1 MPTYKY
7 EESVF
12 INCPFESSYDSIF
25 NAIVFAVLECGF
37 SPRCAKEEEGSSGD
51 IFNEILT
58 IIKECKY
65 GIHDI
70 SKYECDPKTNM
81 ARFNMP
87 LELGVFIGASEYGRK
102 QKDYL
107 IFGSYNK
114 FKDYISDLSGKRAKD
129 HKGDHNEAI
138 KSVRTW
144 LHNKTEKRVIS
155 GSNIFIRYKD
165 FKTDLPYM
173 CAEVKWT
180 PEEITFEEYV
190 SLAKEWIEDTDKL
203 D

>member
-12 INCPFESSYDSIF
+12 INCPFESSYDTIF
-25 NAIVFAVLECGF
+25 NAVVFAVLECGF

-58 IIKECKY
+58 MIKECKY

-70 SKYECDPKTNM
+70 SKSRLNSKTRM

-87 LELGVFIGASEYGRK
+87 LELGVFIGANEYGRRE
-102 QKDYL
+102 KDYL
-107 IFGSYNK
+107 IFGDHSK

-129 HKGDHNEAI
+129 HKKDFQEAI
-138 KSVRTW
+138 KSIRTW
-144 LHNKTEKRVIS
+144 LHNKTEKSVIS
-155 GSNIFIRYKD
+155 GTNICNRYKD

-173 CAEVKWT
+173 CEAVDWT
-180 PEEITFEEYV
+180 PNVLTPESTTTTFR
-190 SLAKEWIEDTDKL
+190 
-203 D
+203 